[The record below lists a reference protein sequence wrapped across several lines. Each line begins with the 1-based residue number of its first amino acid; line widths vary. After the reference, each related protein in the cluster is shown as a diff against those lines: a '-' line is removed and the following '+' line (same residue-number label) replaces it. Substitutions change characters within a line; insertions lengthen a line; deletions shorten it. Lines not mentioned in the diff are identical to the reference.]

1 VYATLNRIPFFIN
14 NDNELKIKK
23 EMTHFVIPKR
33 LNVEEWMF
41 EEPKK
46 KKHKLKI
53 DTKFIT
59 EKRIQDDQND
69 FVKINDYDDISFS
82 DEVKSISN
90 NKINIETDNSQSP
103 SSYSVSVGEIDLHPR
118 EVLSI
123 AHRDIRWEFEI
134 NTFSKSCLN
143 DKPYA
148 ASFLLFSKIMDGILN
163 KQRIEGFRYIK
174 SHWKSIKMMNRMV
187 NIFAKYEQKIWFT
200 KLNNLPKKL
209 SKLWSVLNRVTRE
222 TVLLNISESF
232 CRLKLQKL
240 YVEWNEKAML

>member
-33 LNVEEWMF
+33 LNAEEWML

-59 EKRIQDDQND
+59 EKQIQDDQND
-69 FVKINDYDDISFS
+69 FVKINDYEDISFS

-118 EVLSI
+118 EVLPI
-123 AHRDIRWEFEI
+123 AHRDIR
-134 NTFSKSCLN
+134 
-143 DKPYA
+143 
-148 ASFLLFSKIMDGILN
+148 
-163 KQRIEGFRYIK
+163 
-174 SHWKSIKMMNRMV
+174 
-187 NIFAKYEQKIWFT
+187 
-200 KLNNLPKKL
+200 
-209 SKLWSVLNRVTRE
+209 
-222 TVLLNISESF
+222 
-232 CRLKLQKL
+232 
-240 YVEWNEKAML
+240 